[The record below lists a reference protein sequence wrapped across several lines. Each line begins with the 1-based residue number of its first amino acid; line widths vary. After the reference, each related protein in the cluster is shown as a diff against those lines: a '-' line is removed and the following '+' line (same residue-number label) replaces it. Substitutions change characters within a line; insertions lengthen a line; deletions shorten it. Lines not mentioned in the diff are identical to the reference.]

1 MKKINL
7 ILACAAG
14 MAVLASCQKELI
26 EGEQIKG
33 TPVENLVATASIPQV
48 KVSFT
53 QDGTTGN
60 LKGSW
65 EVGDVIFGLKGD
77 SVPVE
82 FSVAEV
88 DATTGVA
95 TLTQTTDVAFSN
107 GDEIHV
113 IYCKGKTSTDLKD
126 GTLAIDF
133 SSQSKENLPIVML
146 ADATVSEGAV
156 NFQFTNAV
164 SIIGISK
171 PSIKGDLTD
180 GRGVPTLVLSGN
192 EIVSSATVA
201 LEEGKFVLN
210 GDVPS
215 KFISVALDQNDL
227 DATSS
232 DAATFK
238 NPIYVAVPPCT
249 IERATFVDGKRYIRS
264 YLIDKTAAA
273 SKFYS
278 IAEKD
283 FTSISLPTAA
293 DLKVGNLTW
302 AKINF
307 GATKTSGTSVDA
319 WGSLY
324 MWGAVDLI
332 YSEITASGFTI
343 KSEYNTEAGFDGANH
358 PYYDDV
364 AKKYTKYI
372 EDDGKTVLDPVDD
385 IVQLTYPGSGWCI
398 PTVDDV
404 QAMIDDIAA
413 RSLTCSI
420 TSGYVTVKDA
430 DGKTLSF
437 IRAKNGAK
445 GLAYEDTG
453 KYFTSSVTDITNTN
467 VKCLTLSSKGA
478 ISTSST
484 YRVRGLPIRPV
495 RHAK

>member
-14 MAVLASCQKELI
+14 MAVLAACQKELI

-82 FSVAEV
+82 FSVTEV

-95 TLTQTTDVAFSN
+95 TLAQTTDAAFSN
-107 GDEIHV
+107 GDAVHV

-133 SSQSKENLPIVML
+133 SSQSKENLPVVML

-164 SIIGISK
+164 SIISISK
-171 PSIKGDLTD
+171 PSIKKDLTD
-180 GRGVPTLVLSGN
+180 GRGVPTLVLSGH
-192 EIVSSATVA
+192 EIVSSATVT
-201 LEEGKFVLN
+201 LEDSKFVLKN
-210 GDVPS
+210 DIPS
-215 KFISVALDQNDL
+215 NFISVTLDQNDL

-232 DAATFK
+232 TAATFK
-238 NPIYVAVPPCT
+238 NPIYVAVPPCK
-249 IERATFVDGKRYIRS
+249 IERATFVDGKRYICS
-264 YLIDKTAAA
+264 YLIDKTASA

-293 DLKVGNLTW
+293 DLEVGNLTW

-332 YSEITASGFTI
+332 YSGITADGFTI
-343 KSEYNTEAGFDGANH
+343 KSEYNAAGFDSSNH

-398 PTVDDV
+398 PTVADV

-437 IRAKNGAK
+437 IRANNGANGMK
-445 GLAYEDTG
+445 YTETG

-467 VKCLTLSSKGA
+467 VKCLTLSKAGV
-478 ISTSST
+478 IGTSST